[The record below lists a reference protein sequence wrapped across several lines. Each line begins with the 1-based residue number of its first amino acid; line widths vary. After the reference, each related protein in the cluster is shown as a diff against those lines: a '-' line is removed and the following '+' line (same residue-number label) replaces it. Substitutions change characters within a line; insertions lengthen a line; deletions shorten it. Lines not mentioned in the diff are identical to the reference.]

1 MTKIKDA
8 IMGGGMALVVTLGGW
23 LGMSV
28 EDE

>member
-1 MTKIKDA
+1 MSTIYNT
-8 IMGGGMALVVTLGGW
+8 IMGGVTVLIMTLGGW